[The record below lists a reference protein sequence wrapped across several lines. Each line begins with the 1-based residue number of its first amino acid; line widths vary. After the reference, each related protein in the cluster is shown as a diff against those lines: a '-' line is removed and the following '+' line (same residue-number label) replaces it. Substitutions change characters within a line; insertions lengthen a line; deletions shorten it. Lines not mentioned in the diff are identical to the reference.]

1 MKPESGVT
9 AQQGI
14 RTSPA
19 VRGGGCVRGG
29 NTSPLIHE
37 ATNAGENEYLA
48 PAMLNSSMATNDDVN
63 TVLTHLKSCTSSP
76 VSLMVSIEQ
85 HYLPTH

>member
-14 RTSPA
+14 RTSLA

-37 ATNAGENEYLA
+37 ATNAGENEYL
-48 PAMLNSSMATNDDVN
+48 
-63 TVLTHLKSCTSSP
+63 C
-76 VSLMVSIEQ
+76 
-85 HYLPTH
+85 